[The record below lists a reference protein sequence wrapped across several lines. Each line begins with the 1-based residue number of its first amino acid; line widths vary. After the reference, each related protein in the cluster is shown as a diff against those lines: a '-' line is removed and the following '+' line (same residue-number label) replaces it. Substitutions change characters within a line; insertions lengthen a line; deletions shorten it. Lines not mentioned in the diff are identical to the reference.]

1 MCLCEGRSG
10 GSVKKCEALAVVSVV
25 APMSP
30 QKPHA
35 GRPLV
40 HNGSAVVAARVES
53 AAWIDDL
60 SPEVNTIDPVTRAA
74 LAEAWLDDALAEH
87 ASVAAFTRV
96 SMQLLAV
103 GAPPELLD
111 GAHRAAMDEVRHAR
125 QCFTLASMYGA
136 RWEAP
141 GALAPDAL
149 RAAICERP
157 AIAREALL
165 EGCLGEGVA
174 AAVARASSE
183 TAEDPVVKGVL
194 TAVADDETHHCE
206 LAWKILAWC
215 LETGGAA
222 TADAVAE
229 ALKALSA
236 AEFTLDLPRGVDVT
250 AWVASGRMEPARA
263 EAIHEA
269 VARSVAER
277 AWRMKPMAGRVAAIS
292 PRRAQPR
299 ARKGR

>member
-1 MCLCEGRSG
+1 
-10 GSVKKCEALAVVSVV
+10 
-25 APMSP
+25 MSPP

-40 HNGSAVVAARVES
+40 HDGSAVVAARVES

-60 SPEVNTIDPVTRAA
+60 SPEVNSIDAVTRAA

-87 ASVAAFTRV
+87 ASIAAFTRV

-103 GAPPELLD
+103 GAPPELLE
-111 GAHRAAMDEVRHAR
+111 GAHRAATDEVRHAR

-136 RWEAP
+136 RWECP

-149 RAAICERP
+149 RASVCERP

-194 TAVADDETHHCE
+194 AALADDEARHCE
-206 LAWKILAWC
+206 LAWRILAWC
-215 LETGGAA
+215 LETGGET

-229 ALKALSA
+229 ELRALAA
-236 AEFTLDLPRGVDVT
+236 AEFTLDLPRGVGAGV
-250 AWVASGRMEPARA
+250 WVASGRM
-263 EAIHEA
+263 
-269 VARSVAER
+269 
-277 AWRMKPMAGRVAAIS
+277 
-292 PRRAQPR
+292 
-299 ARKGR
+299 

>member
-1 MCLCEGRSG
+1 
-10 GSVKKCEALAVVSVV
+10 
-25 APMSP
+25 MSP
-30 QKPHA
+30 RSPHA

-40 HNGSAVVAARVES
+40 HHGAAVVAPRVEAS
-53 AAWIDDL
+53 TWIDDL
-60 SPEVNTIDPVTRAA
+60 TPEVNPLDARTRKA

-87 ASVAAFTRV
+87 ASIAAFTRV

-103 GAPPELLD
+103 GAPPELLE
-111 GAHRAAMDEVRHAR
+111 GAHRAALDEVRHAKL
-125 QCFTLASMYGA
+125 CFTLASMYGA

-141 GALAPDAL
+141 GALSPDAL
-149 RAAICERP
+149 RSALCEKP

-183 TAEDPVVKGVL
+183 GAEDPVIKNVL
-194 TAVADDETHHCE
+194 GGIADDEANHCG

-215 LETGGAA
+215 LETGGDA

-229 ALKALSA
+229 ALKALAA
-236 AEFTLDLPRGVDVT
+236 AEFTLELPRGIDAAT
-250 AWVASGRMEPARA
+250 WVACGRMDPSRA
-263 EAIHEA
+263 ETVHSA
-269 VARSVAER
+269 VALAVAER
-277 AWRMKPMAGRVAAIS
+277 AWRMGPMTGRVAAIS

-299 ARKGR
+299 ARRGR